1 MSNLDQYTVEE
12 LDRENKELKN
22 RNAILGGFVTK
33 VRSECRKRSEVK
45 DDFFSMMVDSCNRI
59 LEQALSQSLADIK
72 ADAIEELIKEKA
84 YSASIDGIATSII
97 DADGAIQYADKLR
110 AKS

>member
-1 MSNLDQYTVEE
+1 MSNLDKYTVEE
-12 LDRENKELKN
+12 LDRENNELKN

-59 LEQALSQSLADIK
+59 LEQAPSQSLADIK
-72 ADAIEELIKEKA
+72 ADAVIEAANELCIKGDSVITVRYDKYIE
-84 YSASIDGIATSII
+84 
-97 DADGAIQYADKLR
+97 YADKLR
-110 AKS
+110 GKS